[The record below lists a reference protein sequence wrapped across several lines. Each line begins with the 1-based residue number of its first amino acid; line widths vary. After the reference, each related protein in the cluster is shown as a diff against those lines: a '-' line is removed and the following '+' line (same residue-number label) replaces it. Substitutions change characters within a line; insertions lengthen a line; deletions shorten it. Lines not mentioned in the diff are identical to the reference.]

1 MALTLLTP
9 PSDLPVS
16 LAELRQHLW
25 NIFDNHDS
33 DALMTELLTAATAR
47 AEVICSRKLV
57 TQTWRMTARGAVS
70 GLILPFGNF
79 QAVVSAAWTADGA
92 NWTAITPGDIFVDD
106 SGALTELEFVWP
118 DEDIRMIRADWK
130 CGYGD
135 SDAVP
140 ADIKM
145 AIKQLAAHWYRMRS
159 ATSLEEEDG
168 TPRVVPFSFTAMLQS
183 YRLNFVG

>member
-1 MALTLLTP
+1 MALTLITP
-9 PSDLPVS
+9 PSDLPVP

-25 NIFDNHDS
+25 NIFDNHDT
-33 DALMTELLTAATAR
+33 DELMTELLSAATAR

-79 QAVVSAAWTADGA
+79 QEVVSASWTTDGVT
-92 NWTAITPGDIFVDD
+92 WTPIAAGDIFADD
-106 SGALTELEFVWP
+106 SGALTEVELTWP
-118 DEDIRMIRADWK
+118 DEDIRMVRVDWK
-130 CGYGD
+130 CGYGAAD
-135 SDAVP
+135 DVP